1 MGDFAGIF
9 ALKMC
14 QMHEE
19 IEVEAWAYK
28 LEPQEMRRV
37 VGNKKEMTCN
47 NMRQP
52 YIYIYIDIIKM

>member
-9 ALKMC
+9 ALEMC
-14 QMHEE
+14 QTHEE

-37 VGNKKEMTCN
+37 VGNKK
-47 NMRQP
+47 
-52 YIYIYIDIIKM
+52 K